1 MLFLGIS
8 QSSADTIEL
17 SQEELEHFKD
27 NYFEDVEGD
36 QTPQNMPPITLQN
49 LEFCNSIE
57 VVKYNLVNEYN
68 EVAVATGEFTQTI
81 INRNGQLMQ
90 KTGRLY
96 FYSDPIASEYTVVV
110 EYEED
115 GIACV
120 IGSGKRFRPYS
131 DDEIEM

>member
-27 NYFEDVEGD
+27 NYFEDVEGEP
-36 QTPQNMPPITLQN
+36 TPPITLQN
-49 LEFCNSIE
+49 LEFCNAIE
-57 VVKYNLVNEYN
+57 VVRYNLTNEFN

-81 INRNGQLMQ
+81 INRNGQMMQ
-90 KTGRLY
+90 KTGRMY
-96 FYSDPIASEYTVVV
+96 FYSDTTAFDFTIVV

-131 DDEIEM
+131 SDEIEM

>member
-27 NYFEDVEGD
+27 NYFEDVEGN
-36 QTPQNMPPITLQN
+36 PPPPSPITLQN
-49 LEFCNSIE
+49 LEFCNTIE
-57 VVKYNLVNEYN
+57 VVRYNLTNMFD

-81 INRNGQLMQ
+81 INRNGQMMQ
-90 KTGRLY
+90 KTGRIY
-96 FYSDPIASEYTVVV
+96 FYSETTEFDFTIVV

-120 IGSGKRFRPYS
+120 VGSGKRFRPYS
-131 DDEIEM
+131 SEEIEM

>member
-27 NYFEDVEGD
+27 NYFEDVEGNP
-36 QTPQNMPPITLQN
+36 TAPPITLQN
-49 LEFCNSIE
+49 LEFCNAIE
-57 VVKYNLVNEYN
+57 VVRYNLTNEFN

-81 INRNGQLMQ
+81 INRNGQMMQ
-90 KTGRLY
+90 KTGRMY
-96 FYSDPIASEYTVVV
+96 FYSDTTAFDFTIVV

-131 DDEIEM
+131 SDEIEM

>member
-27 NYFEDVEGD
+27 NYFEDVEGN
-36 QTPQNMPPITLQN
+36 PPPPPPITLQN

-57 VVKYNLVNEYN
+57 VVRYNLTNMFD

-81 INRNGQLMQ
+81 INRNGQMMQ
-90 KTGRLY
+90 KTGRIY
-96 FYSDPIASEYTVVV
+96 FYSETTEFDFTIVV

-120 IGSGKRFRPYS
+120 VGSGKRFRPYS
-131 DDEIEM
+131 SEEIEM